1 MKQENGQNTHISIH
15 ILVFHWLPVKH
26 AGIKQAQYRMDITAV
41 SNSQ

>member
-1 MKQENGQNTHISIH
+1 MKQENGQNTHIS
-15 ILVFHWLPVKH
+15 VFHWLPVKH